1 MKKLFEPVS
10 KEEFFKSVDIGIS
23 QADKGQKRDAF
34 ESFNEITS
42 ELEEGYKAIN
52 SIHNDRRAAT
62 L

>member
-42 ELEEGYKAIN
+42 ELEEGYTEAVN
-52 SIHNDRRAAT
+52 QLLR
-62 L
+62 